1 MNQPLMTRPERL
13 AALFA
18 ENPDAVVCGCGSPI
32 RHDGR
37 CWVHVTTGL
46 PRCVGTAEL
55 RVAAPR
61 SGQQVLPIA
70 TTEEVAA

>member
-1 MNQPLMTRPERL
+1 MTRNDRL
-13 AALFA
+13 NALFTD
-18 ENPDAVVCGCGSPI
+18 NPDAEVCGCASPI

-46 PRCVGTAEL
+46 PRCVAADEL
-55 RVAAPR
+55 RVAAPKA
-61 SGQQVLPIA
+61 GQQVLPIA